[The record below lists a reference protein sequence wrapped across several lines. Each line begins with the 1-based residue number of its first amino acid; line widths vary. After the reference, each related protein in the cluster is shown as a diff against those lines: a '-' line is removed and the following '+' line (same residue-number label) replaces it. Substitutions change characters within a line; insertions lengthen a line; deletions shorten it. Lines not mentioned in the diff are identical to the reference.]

1 MEYYSNEEEAEEG
14 EERRQTVKTAA
25 QLDLVVP
32 QNGYGSW
39 SPPLYVCMCQTK
51 SLESLVAN
59 MPFLLF

>member
-39 SPPLYVCMCQTK
+39 SPPCMYACVKQRAW
-51 SLESLVAN
+51 S
-59 MPFLLF
+59 P